1 VVGEEKVSTEHRID
15 VEVEVT
21 RVAKGWYLGEVGE
34 GMGARR
40 CGFSLSRLLRV
51 R

>member
-1 VVGEEKVSTEHRID
+1 VVGEEEGSTEYRLD
-15 VEVEVT
+15 VGVEVT
-21 RVAKGWYLGEVGE
+21 RAAKGWYLGEVGE

-40 CGFSLSRLLRV
+40 CGCSLSRLLRN